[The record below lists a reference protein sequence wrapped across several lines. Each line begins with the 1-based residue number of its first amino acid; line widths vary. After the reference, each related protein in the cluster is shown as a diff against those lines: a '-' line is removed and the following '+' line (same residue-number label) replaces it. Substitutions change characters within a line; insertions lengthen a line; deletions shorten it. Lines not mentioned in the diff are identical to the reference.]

1 MKNRMTLSKAAS
13 MVSSCKSSGL
23 TVKSYC
29 LKEKIHIHVYYY
41 WLSRLQ
47 TMEPQEAGNIY
58 PVIIEKPGQEKRTID
73 LNLELTYPNGVKV
86 SVPVGCGTSLLRELI
101 HIL

>member
-1 MKNRMTLSKAAS
+1 MKNRMTLLEASS
-13 MVSSCKSSGL
+13 MVASCKSSGL

-29 LKEKIHIHVYYY
+29 LKEKIQIHVYYY

-47 TMEPQEAGNIY
+47 TMEPQEVGNIY
-58 PVIIEKPGQEKRTID
+58 PVIIEKPGQEKRAID
-73 LNLELTYPNGVKV
+73 LNLELTYPNGVRV
-86 SVPVGCGTSLLRELI
+86 SIPAGCGTNLLRELI

>member
-1 MKNRMTLSKAAS
+1 MTLSEAVS
-13 MVSSCKSSGL
+13 MIASCKNSGL

-47 TMEPQEAGNIY
+47 TMEPQEAGRIY
-58 PVIIEKPGQEKRTID
+58 PVIIEKPGQEKRLID
-73 LNLELTYPNGVKV
+73 HNLEITYPNGIKIT
-86 SVPVGCGTSLLRELI
+86 VPAGCGTNLLHELI

>member
-1 MKNRMTLSKAAS
+1 
-13 MVSSCKSSGL
+13 MVTSCKNSGL
-23 TVKSYC
+23 TVKCYC
-29 LKEKIHIHVYYY
+29 LKEKIQVPVYYY

-47 TMEPQEAGNIY
+47 TKDSEESDNIF

-86 SVPVGCGTSLLRELI
+86 SVPAGCGTSLLRELI